1 MIQRT
6 VAEVAR
12 WDRTAHRVATADADE
27 LRVCGVDAALEDD
40 AIVAAVV
47 CMQGE
52 QIHER
57 AVARRPLDLPYIPGM
72 LSFREGAAMAAAI
85 DAIEG
90 PIDCLIVDGNG
101 RIHPRQAGTA
111 VHLGVATG
119 VPSIGVAKQLLCGRP
134 AGELLGRPAGA
145 VTPIVADGRVEAEAG
160 SQIGMAVQT
169 RQYPNVP
176 QVRPVFVSPGHRI
189 TVETAADLIKRLCDG
204 TRSPPPIREADA
216 MATAA
221 SR

>member
-1 MIQRT
+1 MIQR
-6 VAEVAR
+6 AIADAAR
-12 WDRTAHRVATADADE
+12 WNRTADDVATADADD
-27 LRVCGVDAALEDD
+27 LRVCGVDAALEQDT
-40 AIVAAVV
+40 IVAAAV
-47 CMQGE
+47 CMQDGQIRE
-52 QIHER
+52 QT
-57 AVARRPLDLPYIPGM
+57 VARRPLQLPYIPGM
-72 LSFREGAAMAAAI
+72 LSFREGAAMAAAV

-90 PIDCLIVDGNG
+90 PIDCLITDGNG

-119 VPSIGVAKQLLCGRP
+119 LPSLGVAKRLLCGRP
-134 AGELLGRPAGA
+134 LGELRGRPAGT
-145 VTPIVADGRVEAEAG
+145 VTPIVADGSVDAEPG
-160 SQIGMAVQT
+160 TQIGMAVQT

-189 TVETAADLIKRLCDG
+189 TVPTAADLIGRLCDG

-216 MATAA
+216 TATAA

>member
-1 MIQRT
+1 MIQR
-6 VAEVAR
+6 AIADAAR
-12 WDRTAHRVATADADE
+12 WDRTADHVATADADE
-27 LRVCGVDAALEDD
+27 LRVCGVDAALDEDS
-40 AIVAAVV
+40 IVAAAV
-47 CMQGE
+47 CMQGDR
-52 QIHER
+52 IRER
-57 AVARRPLDLPYIPGM
+57 AVARRPLQLPYIPGM
-72 LSFREGAAMAAAI
+72 LSFREGAAMAAAV

-90 PIDCLIVDGNG
+90 PIDCLITDGNG

-119 VPSIGVAKQLLCGRP
+119 VPSIGVAKRLLCGRP
-134 AGELLGRPAGA
+134 VGELRGRPAGT
-145 VTPIVADGRVEAEAG
+145 VTPIVADGSVEAEAG

-189 TVETAADLIKRLCDG
+189 TVTAAADLIGRLRDG
-204 TRSPPPIREADA
+204 TRSPPPVREADA
-216 MATAA
+216 TATAA